1 MQSGKTNLKAY
12 LDDTHLI
19 SAYVSKYYYE
29 GKVPTFRLRDLKLG
43 TMLDLSIQSTYES
56 RQGNYVV
63 YKLRLN
69 APVKIG
75 EEYDVV
81 DAYGL
86 STPLVYGRIV
96 DKASFDEQFSCL
108 DAKLGAFYTKEKTTF
123 RVWAPTAT
131 KCKVEIVY
139 NERSETIRMQRN
151 PDGIFEVDVPGDY
164 DGATYTYLI
173 RNSEEWQQAIDPYAY
188 SSTSNAK
195 RSVIINPE
203 KVKYD
208 NKKDLLPPLEKYT
221 DAIVYE
227 MSVRDFTW
235 MKECGFKYRGKFLG
249 LTEEGKRLPEG
260 GLIGLDYL
268 KDLGITHVQLLPIAD
283 FATVDEDHPEIYY
296 NWGYDPI
303 QYNVPEGSYA
313 TDPRDGYCRVLE
325 LKQMIAKLHENGI
338 RVIMDVVYNHMHDVY
353 KTAFEKIV
361 PSYYFRHGPNG
372 EQSNGSYCGNDI
384 ASSRPMVRKYIV
396 ESCLRW
402 VKEYG
407 VDGFRFD
414 LMGIIDIDT
423 MNMIVD
429 ECTKVDPNLMFYG
442 EGWNMPTILDDDKKS
457 MISNHLKLHKIGF
470 FNDRFR
476 NIMRGPNGA
485 ENMFQKGYLCGN
497 TYLTHDAALSM
508 LGCDYLSDPWRSIN
522 YVECHDNETFWDKL
536 KVSNNMD
543 PRDSLYK
550 RQDLTNAAVLLS
562 LGVPF
567 IHSGQEFCR
576 TKFGEHNTYN
586 RPDTINQ
593 LNWYRKEHHIKQ
605 VNFVKD
611 MIKVRKMFPCFR
623 FDTADKVRK
632 YCHMEEMDFR
642 MTCITYDYLM
652 GEYDQVKVFVNPS
665 DSNYTILLKD
675 RNYDLISNM
684 DGLQLTAITD
694 SKIKIPPIS
703 LLVVARKIKK
713 TESPL

>member
-1 MQSGKTNLKAY
+1 MESGKTNLKAY

-29 GKVPTFRLRDLKLG
+29 GKVPVFRLRDLKLG
-43 TMLDLSIQSTYES
+43 TMTDLKIQKTYES
-56 RQGNYVV
+56 RQGSYIV
-63 YKLRLN
+63 YKLKLDF
-69 APVKIG
+69 AVKIG
-75 EEYDVV
+75 EEYDIV

-86 STPLVYGRIV
+86 STPLIYGRIV
-96 DKASFDEQFSCL
+96 DQKEFDEQFSCL
-108 DAKLGAFYTKEKTTF
+108 DAKLGALYTKEKTTF

-131 KCKVEIVY
+131 KCKVEIVA
-139 NERSETIRMQRN
+139 NERSETIRMQRQPN
-151 PDGIFEVDVPGDY
+151 GIFEVEVPGDL
-164 DGATYTYLI
+164 DAATYTYLI
-173 RNSEEWQQAIDPYAY
+173 RNSEDWQQAIDPYAI

-203 KVKYD
+203 RVKMD
-208 NKKDLLPPLEKYT
+208 HKKSMLPKLEKYT
-221 DAIVYE
+221 DAIIYE

-235 MKECGFKYRGKFLG
+235 MAEGGFKNRGKFLG
-249 LTEEGKRLPEG
+249 LIEEGTHLPNG
-260 GLIGLDYL
+260 SSTGFDYL
-268 KDLGITHVQLLPIAD
+268 KELGVTHIQLMPIAD
-283 FATVDEDHPEIYY
+283 FATVDEDCPEIYY

-303 QYNVPEGSYA
+303 QYNVPEGSYS
-313 TDPRDGYCRVLE
+313 TNPRDGYCRVLE
-325 LKQMIAKLHENGI
+325 LKEMIAKLHENGI

-361 PSYYFRHGPNG
+361 PGYYFRHGPNG

-384 ASSRPMVRKYIV
+384 DSTRPMVRKFII

-414 LMGIIDIDT
+414 LMGIIDVDT
-423 MNMIVD
+423 MNLIV
-429 ECTKVDPNLMFYG
+429 EKCLKEDPNLMFYG
-442 EGWNMPTILDDDKKS
+442 EGWNMPTILDDNKKS
-457 MISNHLKLHKIGF
+457 MIANHLKLHKVGF

-485 ENMFQKGYLCGN
+485 ENMFQKGYVSGN
-497 TYLTHDAALSM
+497 TYLTHDAAVVM
-508 LGCDYLSDPWRSIN
+508 LGCDYLTDPWRSVN

-543 PRDSLYK
+543 IRESLYK
-550 RQDLTNAAVLLS
+550 RQDLTNAVVLLS

-567 IHSGQEFCR
+567 IHCGQEFCR

-593 LNWYRKEHHIKQ
+593 VNWFRKEHHIKQ
-605 VNFVKD
+605 VNFLKD

-623 FDTADKVRK
+623 LEKAEEVRK
-632 YCHMEEMDFR
+632 YCHVEEMDFR
-642 MTCITYDYLM
+642 MICITYDYPM
-652 GEYDQVKVFVNPS
+652 GEYDQVKLFVNPS
-665 DSNYTILLKD
+665 DSNYTILLKEGE
-675 RNYDLISNM
+675 YDLISDM
-684 DGLQLTAITD
+684 DGLQLTSLKD
-694 SKIKIPPIS
+694 LKLKVPPIS
-703 LLVVARKIKK
+703 LMVVAKK
-713 TESPL
+713 TKAK